1 MIVIHD
7 IPAQIMCQPT
17 ILCAGLSKSIFLL
30 VIQNR
35 GWHMGVLHGKTA
47 LVTGGASGIG
57 LAAAKLFANSG
68 AQVIVTGRRQG
79 ALDAAVAE
87 IGHSAIA
94 IQGDISDVAHHDH
107 VVAEVRRRFGEL
119 DIYFAN
125 AGVIVINRSSGVS
138 VDEFDAQFATNAR
151 GVFFGVQKVAPLLR
165 HGGSIILT
173 SSIASNKVLEGHAVY
188 SGSKAAIE
196 AFARSWALEFKERG
210 IRVNVLSPGPVDTPI
225 IAKMGITG
233 ETRPSF
239 DAELAKAIPLGRL
252 GRSEELAQAALF
264 LASDASSFVTGATLR
279 VDGGIS
285 LT

>member
-1 MIVIHD
+1 
-7 IPAQIMCQPT
+7 
-17 ILCAGLSKSIFLL
+17 
-30 VIQNR
+30 
-35 GWHMGVLHGKTA
+35 MGVLHGKTA

-57 LAAAKLFANSG
+57 LAAAKLFADNG
-68 AQVIVTGRRQG
+68 AQIVITGRRQS

-87 IGHSAIA
+87 IGHGAIA
-94 IQGDISDVAHHDH
+94 IRGDISDLAHHDH
-107 VVAEVRRRFGEL
+107 VVHEVRQRFGRL

-125 AGVIVINRSSGVS
+125 AGVIVIKPASEVG

-151 GVFFGVQKVAPLLR
+151 GVFFGVQKIVPLL
-165 HGGSIILT
+165 HDGGSIILT

-188 SGSKAAIE
+188 AGSKAAIE

-225 IAKMGITG
+225 ISKMGIP
-233 ETRPSF
+233 EDARPSF
-239 DAELAKAIPLGRL
+239 DAGLAKAIPLGRL
-252 GRSEELAQAALF
+252 GRPDELAHAALF

-285 LT
+285 RT